1 MAAVPLTF
9 CEACRQYRAPWR
21 DRIPAFCSACGRP
34 VMQLDRVRIA
44 ADRDRIRYLLDEI
57 HAWSRAGLIDGALCE
72 RLCDPYEA
80 ELALVARH
88 LDAALPS
95 GERPTPPGCHEGQPT
110 PETFCPD
117 CGADLAAWRLQQAAE
132 AATAETVAPSVP
144 APALAPAAIALP
156 QLVPSFE
163 T

>member
-1 MAAVPLTF
+1 MYTGRACPGCPWERTRRVERRLDESEGHMAAVPLTF

-72 RLCDPYEA
+72 RL
-80 ELALVARH
+80 
-88 LDAALPS
+88 
-95 GERPTPPGCHEGQPT
+95 
-110 PETFCPD
+110 
-117 CGADLAAWRLQQAAE
+117 
-132 AATAETVAPSVP
+132 
-144 APALAPAAIALP
+144 
-156 QLVPSFE
+156 
-163 T
+163 